1 MKNRYRRRWRHF
13 DEGLLAIDPG
23 SALFLKEF
31 YGTLVKRGRI
41 PEHFELIDLQR
52 YRKTAD
58 VRKVRAAMYEKSRD
72 PFIFLPCKN

>member
-1 MKNRYRRRWRHF
+1 M
-13 DEGLLAIDPG
+13 
-23 SALFLKEF
+23 FLKEF
-31 YGTLVKRGRI
+31 YGSLVQGGRI

-72 PFIFLPCKN
+72 PFVFLPCKN

>member
-1 MKNRYRRRWRHF
+1 MKNRYRRRWRYF
-13 DEGLLAIDPG
+13 DEGLIAIDPG

-31 YGTLVKRGRI
+31 YGSLVQNGGL

-58 VRKVRAAMYEKSRD
+58 VRKVRAAMFEKARG
-72 PFIFLPCKN
+72 PFVFLPCKN